1 MEIDKELQAILSA
14 AYQEAKQ
21 RNHEYLTPEHVLYA
35 ALFFDY
41 SRQVIEACEV
51 EADGIVDSLE
61 EYMRKELP
69 LTASDED
76 PLQSVS
82 FQSVIERAVFHTRAS
97 GKEQVDIGDVLVS
110 LYDEAETYGSYFLRE
125 AGVER
130 VDLLEVISHGPLI
143 DREEED
149 FSGGESGRAGRT
161 GSGRTGRGRGTD
173 EDHQEISG
181 DGDEESGGYD
191 EEDQEAPEAG
201 DTDEE
206 ATSRGRRRRKK
217 RALDQFTTELVAES
231 RAGRLEPM
239 IGREETLERTIQVLC
254 RRMKNNPI
262 LIGEPGVGKTAIAH
276 GLAERIADD
285 SVPDILKGYR
295 IFALDMG
302 AMIAGT
308 RYRGDFEERMKAVM
322 KELEK
327 EPNAILFIDEI
338 HTVVG
343 AGAVSGGSMDAGNML
358 KPALANGMLRCIGS
372 TTFGEFKR
380 FFERDRA
387 LARRFQ
393 RIDIDEPTHEEAV
406 AILQGLQARYEEHHN
421 VRYTPEAIGAAVRL
435 AAQYINERF
444 LPDKAIDVID
454 EAGAFMRMT
463 HFRAKRASGKPRSAE
478 TDPADPLE
486 EETPDPAGDE
496 EPTAKEDHHTVGE
509 EEPSPP
515 PVTIDE
521 AEIEQV
527 VSRIAKIPVR
537 TVTVDER
544 LQLQNLK
551 EHLQTQIFGQDGA
564 IDSVVAA
571 VKRSRAGFRDSNKPV
586 ASFLFV
592 GPTGVGKTE
601 LARQLA
607 TQLGVSL
614 HRFDMSEYQE
624 KHTVSRL
631 IGSPPGYVGYEE
643 GGLLTD
649 AIRKTPH
656 AVVLLD
662 EIEKA
667 HRDVYNILLQVMD
680 YATLTD
686 NAGKKADF
694 RNVILIMTSNAGARD
709 IGKPLIG
716 FGERSVNE
724 SAVNDAVQDAF
735 SPEFR
740 NRLDKIVLFGG
751 LDLEIVADIVRKEIA
766 LFNDQL
772 VERDVRLEITDR
784 AVLWLAEKGYSTEF
798 GARNIARTVESEV
811 KEYFVDAVLFG
822 ELSEGGTALVDLDE
836 DSIIVTPR
844 TVGVTGE
851 DGLS

>member
-1 MEIDKELQAILSA
+1 MEIDRELQAILSA

-35 ALFFDY
+35 ALFFEF
-41 SRQVIEACEV
+41 SRGVMESCEID
-51 EADGIVDSLE
+51 ADEVRDALE
-61 EYMRKELP
+61 EYLVKEVP
-69 LTASDED
+69 TAGKDQD
-76 PLQSVS
+76 PMQSVG
-82 FQSVIERAVFHTRAS
+82 FQNVIERAVLHTRHA
-97 GKEQVDIGDVLVS
+97 GKEIVDTGDVLVS
-110 LYDEAETYGSYFLRE
+110 LFDEAESHSSFYLRR
-125 AGVER
+125 AGLER
-130 VDLLEVISHGPLI
+130 VDLLEAISHGPLL
-143 DREEED
+143 DREL
-149 FSGGESGRAGRT
+149 
-161 GSGRTGRGRGTD
+161 
-173 EDHQEISG
+173 
-181 DGDEESGGYD
+181 GDEQDDHLEDGPFDMGD
-191 EEDQEAPEAG
+191 PDDRENPFDQEEFPDDAAEEDQDEDDSAPREKK
-201 DTDEE
+201 
-206 ATSRGRRRRKK
+206 RGRKKK

-239 IGREETLERTIQVLC
+239 IGREDVLERTIQVLC

-276 GLAERIADD
+276 GLAERIADGT
-285 SVPDILKGYR
+285 VPDILKRYKLY
-295 IFALDMG
+295 ALDMG

-308 RYRGDFEERMKAVM
+308 RYRGDFEERMKAIM

-327 EPNAILFIDEI
+327 EPRVILFIDEI

-343 AGAVSGGSMDAGNML
+343 AGAVSGGSMDASNML
-358 KPALANGMLRCIGS
+358 KPALASGKIRCIGS

-406 AILQGLQARYEEHHN
+406 AILQGLQKRYEDHHN
-421 VRYTPEAIGAAVRL
+421 VRFTVEAIEAAVRL

-454 EAGAFMRMT
+454 EAGAFMRMK
-463 HFRAKRASGKPRSAE
+463 HFREKHPREGEAGPSDEKTADDDSTEE
-478 TDPADPLE
+478 TDTGATATETTATETVTTDADATTTDADATDTSE
-486 EETPDPAGDE
+486 
-496 EPTAKEDHHTVGE
+496 
-509 EEPSPP
+509 
-515 PVTIDE
+515 PVTIDQ
-521 AEIEQV
+521 AEIESV

-537 TVTVDER
+537 TVTVNER
-544 LQLQNLK
+544 EQLQNLR
-551 EHLQTQIFGQDGA
+551 ERLQDQVFGQDPA
-564 IDSVVAA
+564 IDAVVAA
-571 VKRSRAGFRDSNKPV
+571 VKRSRAGFRNANKPV

-607 TQLGVSL
+607 DRLGVSL

-649 AIRKTPH
+649 AIRRTPH
-656 AVVLLD
+656 AVVLMD

-667 HRDVYNILLQVMD
+667 HQDVYNILLQVMD

-686 NAGKKADF
+686 NTGKKADF
-694 RNVILIMTSNAGARD
+694 RNVILIMTSNAGARE

-716 FGERSVNE
+716 FGERNVTESV
-724 SAVNDAVQDAF
+724 VNDAVNNTF

-740 NRLDKIVLFGG
+740 NRLDKVVLFGR
-751 LDLEIVADIVRKEIA
+751 LDETIVEAIVRKEIA
-766 LFNDQL
+766 EFNTQL
-772 VERDVRLEITDR
+772 AERDVRIEITDE
-784 AVLWLAEKGYSTEF
+784 AVRWLARKGYSEEF
-798 GARNIARTVESEV
+798 GARNVARTVENEV

-822 ELSEGGTALVDLDE
+822 ELENGGVAEVDLRE
-836 DSIIVTPR
+836 DRIVVTSR
-844 TVGVTGE
+844 T
-851 DGLS
+851 DS

>member
-1 MEIDKELQAILSA
+1 MDIDRELQAILSA

-21 RNHEYLTPEHVLYA
+21 RKHEYLTPEHVLYA
-35 ALFFDY
+35 ALFFEY
-41 SRQVIEACEV
+41 SRQVMEVCEV
-51 EADGIVDSLE
+51 DADEVREDLE
-61 EYMRKELP
+61 EYLNKEVP
-69 LTASDED
+69 VIPEDSD
-76 PLQSVS
+76 PTQSAG
-82 FQSVIERAVFHTRAS
+82 FQNVIQRALFHTRNA
-97 GKEQVDIGDVLVS
+97 GKSVVDMGDLLVS
-110 LYDEAETYGSYFLRE
+110 LFDEEESHGSFYLRR
-125 AGVER
+125 AGLER
-130 VDLLEVISHGPLI
+130 VNLLEAISHGPLL
-143 DREEED
+143 DRELDGEED
-149 FSGGESGRAGRT
+149 SFH
-161 GSGRTGRGRGTD
+161 GTD
-173 EDHQEISG
+173 DGSG
-181 DGDEESGGYD
+181 DGT
-191 EEDQEAPEAG
+191 EEDADYEIDDGETI
-201 DTDEE
+201 DDEDPDQTGT
-206 ATSRGRRRRKK
+206 ARGRKRKKK
-217 RALDQFTTELVAES
+217 RALDQFTTELVGES

-239 IGREETLERTIQVLC
+239 IGREEVLERTVQVLC

-276 GLAERIADD
+276 GLAERIANGT
-285 SVPDILKGYR
+285 VPDILKEHKVY
-295 IFALDMG
+295 ALDMG

-308 RYRGDFEERMKAVM
+308 RYRGDFEERMKAIM

-327 EPNAILFIDEI
+327 EPRVILFIDEI

-358 KPALANGMLRCIGS
+358 KPALASGKIRCIGS

-393 RIDIDEPTHEEAV
+393 RIDIDEPTHDEAV
-406 AILQGLQARYEEHHN
+406 AIIQGLQTRYEEHHN
-421 VRYTPEAIGAAVRL
+421 VRYTPAAVEAAVRL

-454 EAGAFMRMT
+454 EAGAYMRMK
-463 HFRAKRASGKPRSAE
+463 HFRQAE
-478 TDPADPLE
+478 PPAEDATADTTAQAPTE
-486 EETPDPAGDE
+486 ATAEK
-496 EPTAKEDHHTVGE
+496 PTATKPET
-509 EEPSPP
+509 P

-521 AEIEQV
+521 AEIEMV

-537 TVTVDER
+537 TVTSNER
-544 LQLQNLK
+544 EQLQNLG
-551 EHLQTQIFGQDGA
+551 ERLRAHVFGQDPA
-564 IDSVVAA
+564 IASVVSA
-571 VKRSRAGFRDSNKPV
+571 VKRSRAGFRTSDKPV

-607 TQLGVSL
+607 DQLGVVL

-649 AIRKTPH
+649 AIRRTPH
-656 AVVLLD
+656 AVVLMD

-667 HRDVYNILLQVMD
+667 HQDVYNILLQVMD

-694 RNVILIMTSNAGARD
+694 RNVILIMTSNAGARE

-716 FGERSVNE
+716 FGERNVTE
-724 SAVNDAVQDAF
+724 SAVHDAVQNTF

-740 NRLDKIVLFGG
+740 NRLDKIVLFGR
-751 LDLEIVADIVRKEIA
+751 LDQHLVEEIVRKEIT
-766 LFNDQL
+766 LFNQQL
-772 VERDVRLEITDR
+772 LERQVRLEITDD
-784 AVLWLAEKGYSTEF
+784 AVRWLAEEGYSEEF
-798 GARNIARTVESEV
+798 GARNVARTVEDHV
-811 KEYFVDAVLFG
+811 KEYFVDEVLFG
-822 ELSEGGTALVDLDE
+822 ALAHGGVAVVDVHDG
-836 DSIIVTPR
+836 SITVTP
-844 TVGVTGE
+844 VDSPAVAEAPKE
-851 DGLS
+851 DESRETSLPHEVP

>member
-1 MEIDKELQAILSA
+1 MEVDKELQAILSA

-35 ALFFDY
+35 ALFFEY
-41 SRQVIEACEV
+41 SRQVIEACDV
-51 EADGIVDSLE
+51 EADGIVESLE

-69 LTASDED
+69 LGTPDED
-76 PLQSVS
+76 PVQSVG

-97 GKEQVDIGDVLVS
+97 GKERVDIGDILVS
-110 LYDEAETYGSYFLRE
+110 LYDEAESYGSYSLRE

-130 VDLLEVISHGPLI
+130 VDLLEVISHGPLL
-143 DREEED
+143 DWEEED
-149 FSGGESGRAGRT
+149 RSESRSGRSGEAGGEGTGNGASRPAGE
-161 GSGRTGRGRGTD
+161 
-173 EDHQEISG
+173 EDRLNEEE
-181 DGDEESGGYD
+181 EESGSYD
-191 EEDQEAPEAG
+191 EEDQETTEG
-201 DTDEE
+201 EKTI
-206 ATSRGRRRRKK
+206 RGGRRKKK
-217 RALDQFTTELVAES
+217 RALDQFTVELVAES

-239 IGREETLERTIQVLC
+239 IGREETLERTVQVLC

-276 GLAERIADD
+276 GLAERIADNT
-285 SVPDILKGYR
+285 VPDILKGYR

-302 AMIAGT
+302 ALIAGT

-327 EPNAILFIDEI
+327 ETDVILFIDEI

-358 KPALANGMLRCIGS
+358 KPALANGTLRCIGS
-372 TTFGEFKR
+372 TTFGEYKR

-406 AILQGLQARYEEHHN
+406 AILKGLQGRYEEHHN
-421 VRYTPEAIGAAVRL
+421 VRYTTEAISAAVRL

-454 EAGAFMRMT
+454 EAGAFMRMK
-463 HFRAKRASGKPRSAE
+463 HFRARRAAE
-478 TDPADPLE
+478 AQTE
-486 EETPDPAGDE
+486 EKEETGETVADEGRKPAVKEPEAE
-496 EPTAKEDHHTVGE
+496 ETAE
-509 EEPSPP
+509 

-544 LQLQNLK
+544 QQLQHLK
-551 EHLQTQIFGQDGA
+551 DHLQAQIFGQDGA

-607 TQLGVSL
+607 AKLGVSL

-716 FGERSVNE
+716 FGERSVTE
-724 SAVNDAVQDAF
+724 SAVNDAVQEAF

-766 LFNDQL
+766 LFNEQL
-772 VERDVRLEITDR
+772 VDRDVRLEIADR

-798 GARNIARTVESEV
+798 GARNIARTIESEV

-822 ELSEGGTALVDLDE
+822 ELADGGTAFVDLE
-836 DSIIVTPR
+836 DDRIVVTPR
-844 TVGVTGE
+844 PVEAPADTPTPPLTD
-851 DGLS
+851 DGIS